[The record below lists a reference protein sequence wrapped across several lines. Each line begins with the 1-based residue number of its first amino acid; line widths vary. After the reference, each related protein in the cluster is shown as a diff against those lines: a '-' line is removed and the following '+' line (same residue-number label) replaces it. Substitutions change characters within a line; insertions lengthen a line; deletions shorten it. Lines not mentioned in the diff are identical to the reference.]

1 MTDTNSLLREIPQIE
16 KLLNEDYIAPYLS
29 IIGKSACT
37 ECIRT
42 SVAKYREHL
51 KKTGKGEINLLH
63 NIIKQQLSIKS
74 ATRLQRVINGT
85 GVIIHTNLGRAPLG
99 EKIFESLK
107 ENLSGYCNL
116 EFYIPEKKRGKRGGF
131 AEGLISSMTGAEDAL
146 IVNNNAASV
155 FLILNEFAKG
165 GETIVSRG
173 ELIQIGGGFRIP
185 DIMAQSGTTLVEVGT
200 TNITT
205 VDDYKKGITDKT
217 KMIFSAHRSNFKLE
231 GFTEN
236 PSIVEL
242 SGLKNE
248 NIIFV
253 RDMGSGNLV
262 YDWMP
267 GSFEQTVLSEISQG
281 LDLICFSG
289 DKLLGGCQAGII
301 AGKKEYIARLRKNP
315 LMRILRVDKITYYI
329 LQETLLN
336 YVNSQYRNT
345 ELWKVI
351 TQSRETILK
360 KANKIIRL
368 CNGNSSNAIEK
379 IPTKATY
386 GGGSMPGIEIDSYGL
401 KLKIPGYSPDD
412 LYDYFLNNIPPILGT
427 IRENSF
433 VIDLFTIFDKDIKDI
448 SKAIKELLAKK

>member
-1 MTDTNSLLREIPQIE
+1 
-16 KLLNEDYIAPYLS
+16 
-29 IIGKSACT
+29 
-37 ECIRT
+37 
-42 SVAKYREHL
+42 
-51 KKTGKGEINLLH
+51 
-63 NIIKQQLSIKS
+63 
-74 ATRLQRVINGT
+74 
-85 GVIIHTNLGRAPLG
+85 
-99 EKIFESLK
+99 
-107 ENLSGYCNL
+107 
-116 EFYIPEKKRGKRGGF
+116 
-131 AEGLISSMTGAEDAL
+131 
-146 IVNNNAASV
+146 
-155 FLILNEFAKG
+155 
-165 GETIVSRG
+165 
-173 ELIQIGGGFRIP
+173 
-185 DIMAQSGTTLVEVGT
+185 MAQSGTTLVEVGT

-236 PSIVEL
+236 PSLVEL